1 MTLFEEIKNLT
12 VSDKEDCYELFF
24 ASNPMQ
30 YKSLLKGF
38 NKEIYNLFDSH
49 FDSLNLS
56 KQIHQFLNGAI
67 VNPTENQ
74 SAIHHAYRDAYSDSP
89 NNLLSKDILDSCN
102 ESINICIKLKND
114 LLDRGIKN
122 IVTIGIGGSFEGPKL
137 LIETLTAEHERSFNH
152 IFLTGPDV
160 IEFSEM
166 IEPLNQEETFF
177 IVSSKSFSTDETL
190 QSIEL
195 SKDWSGMKCDFDK
208 YFIAVTSQPK
218 KAEAFGF
225 SNNNIIPFPNE
236 IGGRYSM
243 WSPISLPAI
252 LELGERFIEFLKG
265 GSLADTQFL
274 NDAKYQ
280 EFLKTLSYS
289 DIWYNNFLGKGT
301 RVLLTY
307 SWKMRFFTDYA
318 QQLEMESIGK
328 QPNKDSIF
336 QKTGQVV
343 FGGFGST
350 AQHSYFQL
358 LHQGTGS
365 VCADVFTIAENKE
378 KNKLLYAQSQ
388 AQSNLLA
395 NGADA
400 ELQEFEKVNG
410 NIPTNLFTLESL
422 NPFNFGYLIATW
434 EHRTFL
440 TSQMLQI
447 NPFDQY
453 GVSAGKIFTKKYLEE
468 HGS

>member
-1 MTLFEEIKNLT
+1 MKLLEEINKQT
-12 VSDKEDCYELFF
+12 VSITEDCYELNF
-24 ASNPMQ
+24 ASKALK

-49 FDSLNLS
+49 YDSLNLS
-56 KQIHQFLNGAI
+56 EQIKKLFNGAI

-89 NNLLSKDILDSCN
+89 NNLLPKDVLDPCS
-102 ESINICIKLKND
+102 ESIDTCIKLKND

-137 LIETLTAEHERSFNH
+137 LIETLTAEHKRSFNH

-166 IEPLNQEETFF
+166 IEPLIQEETFF

-195 SKDWSGMKCDFDK
+195 SKEWSGLRCNFANH
-208 YFIAVTSQPK
+208 FIAVTSQPE
-218 KAEAFGF
+218 KARIFGF
-225 SNNNIIPFPNE
+225 SNKNIIQFPNE

-252 LELGERFIEFLKG
+252 LELGEQFIEFLKG

-274 NDAKYQ
+274 NDEKYQ
-280 EFLKTLSYS
+280 KFLKTLSFS
-289 DIWYNNFLGKGT
+289 DIWYNNFVDKGT

-358 LHQGTGS
+358 LHQGTAS

-378 KNKLLYAQSQ
+378 KNKLLFAQSQ

-400 ELQEFEKVNG
+400 ELQDFEKVNG
-410 NIPTNLFTLESL
+410 NIPTNLFTLKSL
-422 NPFNFGYLIATW
+422 NPYNFGYLIAT
-434 EHRTFL
+434 
-440 TSQMLQI
+440 
-447 NPFDQY
+447 
-453 GVSAGKIFTKKYLEE
+453 
-468 HGS
+468 